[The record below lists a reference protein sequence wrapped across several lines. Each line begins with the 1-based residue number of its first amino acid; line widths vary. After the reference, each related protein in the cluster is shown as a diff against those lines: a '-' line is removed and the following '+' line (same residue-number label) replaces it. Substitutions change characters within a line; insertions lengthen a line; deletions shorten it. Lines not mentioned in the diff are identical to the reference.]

1 VRARPLFVAVAIWV
15 GTREP
20 VAACPEV
27 GAIPEEQH
35 GFERQFGAT
44 NVNAAL
50 GNGGL
55 SVTLSRCGEITTFKW
70 PGPSYYDHLDYLA
83 ENVPEART
91 LPRLGALPE
100 AGAFPGL
107 AYRLRGQRTWQL
119 TWLRDDE
126 WTRTQAYSTE
136 EAPVALTVFHRAD
149 LGISVTA
156 WQFVLPDRDVL
167 VNHYEVQRADSSSV
181 RAAKLV
187 FYTNFSPSLERF
199 DGFPLAGFGLDH
211 QDDFVALYDQRTRAI
226 LHFRT
231 QSGSYDFIDAALQSR
246 LTPVQAHQV
255 VRQVLSGL
263 DEPGVYI
270 AIGAKPRRFKYQ
282 VGFDDSPLCSHQS
295 AIADRAIDAFG
306 FPPDFAELA
315 RNLFMCNRVFPSG
328 DPLATLREQ
337 RGWVY
342 SAESAYSDVQDGR
355 PSGSPLAAGQASAAL
370 VRHLHF
376 LRGQAAV
383 TVYVAVGPTRASAL
397 DLLAEARAGD
407 AARHRTATE
416 TWWEA
421 RISQGRLPAT
431 TDSRVLAFAKRS
443 LAVMH
448 QAVDRATGAIVA
460 SIAAQPPY
468 GQDWPRDGAFINYAL
483 DLAGYPDVV
492 SRHNRFYARVQRKE
506 YQPWS
511 IVYPFVCPADPAL
524 RSYPD
529 CVPPGTFE
537 INYFADPDAVVPGG
551 PISFEIDEAGLGAWT
566 MAAHAQFISDPDAR
580 AAYLADVCPSIAL
593 AADNLAGCKDP
604 ATGLQCLASEDDNF
618 ELTQGIQGAE
628 TVLLALKSA
637 SAIASNCGFS
647 PAQVTSWQSRAAEL
661 ETAIQTHFF
670 VAGPPAHYEG
680 GGRLPWLIWPV
691 EYLAP
696 GDPVTESHADYLWD
710 TMIAPLLARTKE
722 GGAYEAEVLLALAHL
737 ARATGNAA
745 RLAAVQD
752 AIRFFVHDLT
762 TPDTLHMA
770 EGYGRLPSDLNGDG
784 VSPDYLPQNDIP
796 HVWEHAYLYAAAM
809 IAYGAQ

>member
-1 VRARPLFVAVAIWV
+1 MRRKALAAAVLLSVAGPQLA
-15 GTREP
+15 G
-20 VAACPEV
+20 ACPEV
-27 GAIPEEQH
+27 PFVPEEQH
-35 GFERQFGAT
+35 GFESQFGAT

-55 SVTLSRCGEITTFKW
+55 TVTLSRCGEITALKW
-70 PGPSYYDHLDYLA
+70 PGPSYYDHLNYLA

-107 AYRLRGQRTWQL
+107 LYRLAGQRTWQL
-119 TWLRDDE
+119 TWLRDDA
-126 WTRTQAYSTE
+126 WQRTQAYSTE
-136 EAPVALTVFHRAD
+136 QAPVAVTAFARPD
-149 LGISVTA
+149 LGLSVTA

-167 VNHYEVQRADSSSV
+167 VNHYQVQRADGSPV
-181 RAAKLV
+181 RAVKFV
-187 FYTNFSPSLERF
+187 FYTNFSPSLTRF
-199 DGFPLAGFGLDH
+199 DGFPLAGFGTDH
-211 QDDFVALYDQRTRAI
+211 QDDFVALYDPRARAI

-231 QSGSYDFIDAALQSR
+231 QSGDYSLVDWILQSP
-246 LTPVQAHQV
+246 LTRAQAHEL
-255 VRQVLSGL
+255 VRQVLVSL
-263 DEPGVYI
+263 NEPGVYI

-282 VGFDDSPLCSHQS
+282 VGFDSSPLCAHQS
-295 AIADRAIDAFG
+295 AIADRAIEAFG

-315 RNLFMCNRVFPSG
+315 RNLFMCNRVFPNG
-328 DPLATLREQ
+328 DPLATLRQQ
-337 RGWVY
+337 RSWVY
-342 SAESAYSDVQDGR
+342 AADSAYSDVQDGY
-355 PSGSPLAAGQASAAL
+355 PSRSPVAAGQADAAL

-376 LRGQAAV
+376 RRGQAAV
-383 TVYVAVGPTRASAL
+383 TVYVAVGPTRASAVEML
-397 DLLAEARAGD
+397 SEVQAEDPSAHRAG
-407 AARHRTATE
+407 TE
-416 TWWEA
+416 AWWQA
-421 RISQGRLPAT
+421 LVSQGRLPASS
-431 TDSRVLAFAKRS
+431 DPRVVAFAKRS

-448 QAVDRATGAIVA
+448 QAVDKATGAIVA
-460 SIAAQPPY
+460 SVAAQPPY

-524 RSYPD
+524 RSYPN

-566 MAAHAQFISDPDAR
+566 MAAHAQFLSDPGAR

-593 AADNLAGCKDP
+593 AADNLAACKDP

-628 TVLLALKSA
+628 TMLLALKSA
-637 SAIASNCGFS
+637 SAIAGECGFA

-661 ETAIQTHFF
+661 ETAIQAHFF
-670 VAGPPAHYEG
+670 VPGPPPHYEG

-696 GDPVTESHADYLWD
+696 GDPVTESHADFLWD
-710 TMIAPLLARTKE
+710 TMVAPLLARTKP

-737 ARATGNAA
+737 ARATGNAT

-752 AIRFFVHDLT
+752 AIRFFVYELT

-770 EGYGRLPSDLNGDG
+770 EGYGRLPIDWNGDG

-809 IAYGAQ
+809 IAFGAQ